1 MKQFTIA
8 NKLWVAF
15 AGICIFFAGALTV
28 AIWGINSTSNTLGT
42 FYSGSYLVNT
52 AAIEARH
59 QIQRLEKHV
68 ILLTNA
74 KTRAELD
81 EYAAKVKD
89 AGVQLDTALAA
100 IEANIDT
107 DKERAFIETYDA
119 IQREQGVVL
128 DEILALVNAKQYLRA
143 ATAYETK
150 YAPAMD
156 DARAALEEIGTYVN
170 EEATLAYTGGKAA
183 VQRVLY
189 LSLGIAGVAL
199 LAAVWMI
206 AGIIRNITKPAK
218 ALEAVA
224 ARLAEG
230 DLSAQIES
238 PGKDELGSVARSLNK
253 SILTLRGYV
262 AHIAKTLGSMAEGDL
277 RVDAWMEYAG
287 DFAPIRTS
295 MQHILAALN
304 DALSKISQAAEQ
316 VSAGAGQLAGSAQA
330 LSQGATEQASSVEE
344 MTATLNE
351 ISAQV
356 RNSAAYAQEA
366 YRMVEDASGEIANGN
381 RQMAQ
386 LVQAMEQIAR
396 TSGQIRNIIK
406 TIDDIAFQTNI
417 LALNAAVEAA
427 RAGNAGKG
435 FAVVAE
441 EVRRLAIKSAEA
453 AKGTTGLIES
463 AISAVENGTQA
474 VNVTERSLKQ
484 IVETSN
490 GILGH
495 VKNISKASSDQAIA
509 VLQATQGTEQIS
521 HVVQNNSATAEE
533 SAAASQELSSQ
544 AQLLKQLIERFHLRA
559 GQPDVAYEAPR
570 ALFGGAFEST
580 DKY

>member
-8 NKLWVAF
+8 NKLWLAF
-15 AGICIFFAGALTV
+15 AGICAFFAGALAV
-28 AIWGINSTSNTLGT
+28 AIWGINSTSNMLGT
-42 FYSGSYLVNT
+42 FYNGSYLVNT

-74 KTRAELD
+74 KSRAELED
-81 EYAAKVKD
+81 YSAKVQD
-89 AGVQLDTALAA
+89 AVVQLDTALAA
-100 IEANIDT
+100 IEANVDT
-107 DKERAFIETYDA
+107 DEERAFIEKYNA
-119 IQREQGVVL
+119 IQLEQGVVL

-170 EEATLAYTGGKAA
+170 EVATLAYTGGKDAA
-183 VQRVLY
+183 QRILY
-189 LSLGIAGVAL
+189 LSVGIAGVAL
-199 LAAVWMI
+199 LAAIWMI

-230 DLSAQIES
+230 DLSAQVES
-238 PGKDELGSVARSLNK
+238 PGEDELGSVAKSLNK

-277 RVDAWMEYAG
+277 GVDARMEYAG
-287 DFAPIRTS
+287 DFAPIRAS

-304 DALSKISQAAEQ
+304 DAFSKISQAAEQ
-316 VSAGAGQLAGSAQA
+316 VSSGAGQLAGGAQA

-351 ISAQV
+351 ISSQV

-366 YRMVEDASGEIANGN
+366 YRMVEDASGEIANGSH
-381 RQMAQ
+381 QMEQ

-441 EVRRLAIKSAEA
+441 EVRNLAIKSAEA

-463 AISAVENGTQA
+463 AIAAVENGTQA
-474 VNVTERSLKQ
+474 VNVTEHSLKQ
-484 IVETSN
+484 IVEKSN

-533 SAAASQELSSQ
+533 SAAASEELSSQ
-544 AQLLKQLIERFHLRA
+544 AQLLKQLIERFRLKS
-559 GQPDVAYEAPR
+559 GQPDIAYEAPR